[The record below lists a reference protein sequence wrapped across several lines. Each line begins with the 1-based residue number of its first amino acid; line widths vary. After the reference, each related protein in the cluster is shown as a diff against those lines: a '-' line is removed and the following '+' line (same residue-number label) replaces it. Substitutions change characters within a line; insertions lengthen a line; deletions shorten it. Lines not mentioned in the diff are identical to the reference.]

1 MKKNENEKKAA
12 SKIVA
17 LTAAAGMLISSAFSS
32 PAELLKQEDSA
43 IPPPPAA
50 VVEYAAPDASPDD
63 DGDDVLEPEEESE
76 EKLSFRAR
84 LRRRILRMPQ
94 AVRAVIGVP
103 LWGVGWGITSLLSLI
118 WTGLLSPAFGVIL
131 KWIVAAAL
139 LFLAVILTVKAVFP
153 DIPLK
158 KLINKRNFL
167 TVFIGMAVLAAADTV
182 LGIALPD
189 KEYVSLV
196 VKSVGSLGVMAVAV
210 VPAILSENKKR
221 RMESVESPAEEIAQ
235 EHDYRAEVLA
245 IADSVK

>member
-1 MKKNENEKKAA
+1 MKKSENEKKAA

-63 DGDDVLEPEEESE
+63 DGDNALEPEEETE

-103 LWGVGWGITSLLSLI
+103 LWGIGWGITNLLSLI

-158 KLINKRNFL
+158 KLVNKRNFL

-189 KEYVSLV
+189 KEYVSLI
-196 VKSVGSLGVMAVAV
+196 VKSVGSLGVMAIAV
-210 VPAILSENKKR
+210 VPAILSKNKKR
-221 RMESVESPAEEIAQ
+221 SEEIIESPVEEIAQ
-235 EHDYRAEVLA
+235 ERNYRAEVLA

>member
-1 MKKNENEKKAA
+1 MKKSENEKKAA

-50 VVEYAAPDASPDD
+50 VVEYAAPDVGDD
-63 DGDDVLEPEEESE
+63 DGDDALEPEEESE

-103 LWGVGWGITSLLSLI
+103 LWGIGWGITSLLSLI

-158 KLINKRNFL
+158 KLVNKRNFL

-189 KEYVSLV
+189 KEYVSLI
-196 VKSVGSLGVMAVAV
+196 VKSVGSLGVMAIAV

-221 RMESVESPAEEIAQ
+221 SEEIIESPAKEIAQ
-235 EHDYRAEVLA
+235 ERNYRAEVLA

>member
-1 MKKNENEKKAA
+1 MKKSENEKKAA

-63 DGDDVLEPEEESE
+63 DGDNALEPEEETE

-103 LWGVGWGITSLLSLI
+103 LWGIGWGITNLLSLI

-158 KLINKRNFL
+158 KLVNKRNFL

-189 KEYVSLV
+189 KEYVSLI
-196 VKSVGSLGVMAVAV
+196 VKSVGSLGVMAIAV

-221 RMESVESPAEEIAQ
+221 SEEIIESPVEEIAQ
-235 EHDYRAEVLA
+235 ERNYRAEVLA

>member
-1 MKKNENEKKAA
+1 MKKSENEKKAA

-63 DGDDVLEPEEESE
+63 DGDNALEPEEETE

-103 LWGVGWGITSLLSLI
+103 LWGIGWGITNLLSLI

-158 KLINKRNFL
+158 KLVNKRNFL

-189 KEYVSLV
+189 KEYVSLI
-196 VKSVGSLGVMAVAV
+196 VKSVGSLGVMAIAV
-210 VPAILSENKKR
+210 VPAILSKNKKR
-221 RMESVESPAEEIAQ
+221 SEEIIESPAKEIAQ
-235 EHDYRAEVLA
+235 ERNYRAEVLA